1 MAPEQHELHSSIQ
14 IIMSFV
20 CRTIAI
26 IVLTNV
32 QHMGLTDLKDQD
44 SFTPVAMGAA
54 VTVPCIG
61 FINPRALA

>member
-1 MAPEQHELHSSIQ
+1 
-14 IIMSFV
+14 MSFV